1 MTEVWIQRSG
11 DPECSAAIMDA
22 ARVWHDGTPLTFSPA
37 PAAVARAV
45 ARFKQT
51 IQEDRDRNAK
61 FSRIRLVGDEDG
73 GVGIECL
80 DCWGGGRPLGYLGD
94 GYATDSAV
102 TVVTTVPELLDVGLR
117 HREEKH
123 P

>member
-1 MTEVWIQRSG
+1 MAESLIPRSG
-11 DPECSAAIMDA
+11 DPGRSAAIMDTVRA
-22 ARVWHDGTPLTFSPA
+22 WHAGAPVTFS
-37 PAAVARAV
+37 PAAVARA
-45 ARFKQT
+45 AALFKQT

-80 DCWGGGRPLGYLGD
+80 DCWDGGRPLGYLGD

-102 TVVTTVPELLDVGLR
+102 TVVTTVPELLDVGLC